1 MKLKSVEIENYKSY
15 ALNEKVEFSNLNVI
29 TGVNSAGK
37 SSLIES
43 LLILG
48 QSDSHDILNGYL
60 KKLGSVD
67 NLKNNQLSKEESKT
81 ITLKYSFDGST
92 TLNQMIT
99 IEDGKRPSTYPKIID
114 MAYLSAE
121 RIGVLDSYK
130 KSRDLDL
137 FNPRGEGLI
146 SLLYEKSI
154 SKEFVIKNRNLFFN
168 DNKIREIFPKLP
180 VYETNPMQQTILE
193 RDGIEYIVET
203 SSKAELINIV
213 NFWLEEFTG
222 YTVSVNDISSQ
233 LLQLKYHK
241 GGSEY
246 EPQHVGTGVTFILF
260 QILALLILPEET
272 VVIIENPEIHLH
284 PSLQSNLMY
293 FYQWVSESKRQL
305 FSDHIFNVAK
315 YFKMTNLD
323 CTILFANLEKVSDEH
338 LGEVLTTKIR
348 TVELDE
354 NGSVIDYPQGLFD
367 QYLKDSNKFYKVVY
381 EKRRKDG

>member
-81 ITLKYSFDGST
+81 ITFKYSFDDST

-137 FNPRGEGLI
+137 INPKGEGLI

-154 SKEFVIKNRNLFFN
+154 SKEVVIKNRNLFFN
-168 DNKIREIFPKLP
+168 DKKIREIFPKLP
-180 VYETNPMQQTILE
+180 VYESNPMQQSILE
-193 RDGIEYIVET
+193 HKGIDYKLNPGDGAFYGPKIDFKMKDSIGRIWQCGTIQLDYNLPQRFEMSYIGADGEKHEPVMIHRAMYGSLERFLGILIEHYAGAFPIWLAPVQARILTISDEQVPFAKEVFKKLQEAGIRVEIDT
-203 SSKAELINIV
+203 RVEKIGYKIREANGDQKIPVQLIIGKNEVANNEVNVRRFGSQDSQNVSVDEIV
-213 NFWLEEFTG
+213 N
-222 YTVSVNDISSQ
+222 
-233 LLQLKYHK
+233 
-241 GGSEY
+241 
-246 EPQHVGTGVTFILF
+246 IL
-260 QILALLILPEET
+260 
-272 VVIIENPEIHLH
+272 IE
-284 PSLQSNLMY
+284 
-293 FYQWVSESKRQL
+293 ESKVP
-305 FSDHIFNVAK
+305 FAK
-315 YFKMTNLD
+315 
-323 CTILFANLEKVSDEH
+323 
-338 LGEVLTTKIR
+338 
-348 TVELDE
+348 
-354 NGSVIDYPQGLFD
+354 
-367 QYLKDSNKFYKVVY
+367 
-381 EKRRKDG
+381 

>member
-81 ITLKYSFDGST
+81 ITFKYSFDDST

-168 DNKIREIFPKLP
+168 IREIFPKLP
-180 VYETNPMQQTILE
+180 VYESNPMQQSILE
-193 RDGIEYIVET
+193 
-203 SSKAELINIV
+203 
-213 NFWLEEFTG
+213 
-222 YTVSVNDISSQ
+222 
-233 LLQLKYHK
+233 HK
-241 GGSEY
+241 G
-246 EPQHVGTGVTFILF
+246 I
-260 QILALLILPEET
+260 
-272 VVIIENPEIHLH
+272 
-284 PSLQSNLMY
+284 
-293 FYQWVSESKRQL
+293 
-305 FSDHIFNVAK
+305 
-315 YFKMTNLD
+315 
-323 CTILFANLEKVSDEH
+323 
-338 LGEVLTTKIR
+338 
-348 TVELDE
+348 
-354 NGSVIDYPQGLFD
+354 
-367 QYLKDSNKFYKVVY
+367 
-381 EKRRKDG
+381 